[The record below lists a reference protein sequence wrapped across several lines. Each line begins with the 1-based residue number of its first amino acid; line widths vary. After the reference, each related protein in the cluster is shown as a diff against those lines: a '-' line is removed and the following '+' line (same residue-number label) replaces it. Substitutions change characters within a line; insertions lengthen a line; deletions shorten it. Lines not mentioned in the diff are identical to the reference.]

1 MDKIKEMMNKD
12 KSVTKNGESDDSDV
26 DADADDEEA
35 GLYGNRII
43 RTTTIIPFY
52 GGYGR
57 GFYGGFGR
65 GLGGGF
71 GRGFGGGFG
80 RGFGGG
86 FGRGIYWE
94 REHYWVF

>member
-65 GLGGGF
+65 GFGGGF

-80 RGFGGG
+80 RGFG

>member
-65 GLGGGF
+65 G
-71 GRGFGGGFG
+71 FGGGFG
-80 RGFGGG
+80 RGFG

>member
-52 GGYGR
+52 WGYGR
-57 GFYGGFGR
+57 GFY
-65 GLGGGF
+65 GGF

-80 RGFGGG
+80 RGFG